1 MLRKWIALSLAGLM
15 LITLFGCATP
25 AGRSAG
31 QVIDDSA
38 ITTKVKA
45 LILEDS
51 FMKGLA
57 ISVTT
62 FNGKVT
68 LTGGVETAAQKR
80 KHAEVDLRI
89 QHVDQ
94 VMAGPCTPDQCLR
107 LGDSAVE
114 LIKRAQPQAY
124 EKVPQDDVDDFCI
137 LAGRPSQDIDIF
149 MRRPDTLYRI
159 ADLVVSAVLPHP
171 GEPLPEKQYFLM
183 CFHRDYLSVFPA
195 TILMLPGNK

>member
-15 LITLFGCATP
+15 LITLFACATP

-31 QVIDDSA
+31 QVIDDST

-62 FNGKVT
+62 FSGKVT

-80 KHAEVDLRI
+80 KAEEIAR
-89 QHVDQ
+89 
-94 VMAGPCTPDQCLR
+94 G
-107 LGDSAVE
+107 VE
-114 LIKRAQPQAY
+114 GVTGVNNTLEIKKP
-124 EKVPQDDVDDFCI
+124 
-137 LAGRPSQDIDIF
+137 
-149 MRRPDTLYRI
+149 
-159 ADLVVSAVLPHP
+159 
-171 GEPLPEKQYFLM
+171 
-183 CFHRDYLSVFPA
+183 
-195 TILMLPGNK
+195 